1 MSDTGDSGISEESK
15 VHLARSARLAS
26 LAHNLQLTCKV
37 DVYLSMIRKGN
48 RSGFGISGMSYARTW
63 S

>member
-1 MSDTGDSGISEESK
+1 MSETGDSGVSEESK
-15 VHLARSARLAS
+15 VRLARSAGLAS
-26 LAHNLQLTCKV
+26 LPHNLQLTCKV